1 MAKKKKSKKSGV
13 NQKKNHNHSKK
24 QMAVKDFSEVKNS
37 VEKAEAVLNEVELNE
52 TSKKETE
59 KIAKAELKKA
69 EAVSEKAEAVSE
81 KAEAKLDKAESVSD
95 KAEAKLEKAEAISE
109 KAEAET
115 KKLKTENTVKSQKS
129 KAKKVDK
136 NKVPLWAKIVM
147 IALSVILVLIITA
160 ITLAYMLLS
169 HSTAVFKGNPMDILI
184 SSELKKDENGQ
195 TNFLI
200 FGTSED
206 AKGHGGQELTDSI
219 LVASINQEYKT
230 AKVFSVPRDLWVN
243 YSVAGSEPMSCTVGD
258 RGKINATYL
267 CALEEYKN
275 SMSVSNA
282 KDAASLYFAKKI
294 SEVTGLSMHYYVAAD
309 WSVVKM
315 IVDKIGGIDVDVYA
329 DDEDG
334 IYDSCQGID
343 LKKGMYYN
351 MNGDLAMKL
360 ARARNAACA
369 PGDYGLSRSN
379 FDREINQ
386 QRIMNAIKNKMSSIG
401 ILMNPGQVMS
411 IIDGLGDNLRTN
423 IVMSEVRTLIDFG
436 TKLEGGIQPISMVDQ
451 FGTGR
456 IGLSSVVI
464 PAGAST
470 YSEGSLYNY
479 TNFQKYLRSQ
489 IVVPKEIKTETKAE

>member
-1 MAKKKKSKKSGV
+1 
-13 NQKKNHNHSKK
+13 
-24 QMAVKDFSEVKNS
+24 MAVKDFSEAKNS
-37 VEKAEAVLNEVELNE
+37 VEKAEAVSNEVDLNVMP
-52 TSKKETE
+52 KKDAE

-69 EAVSEKAEAVSE
+69 EAV
-81 KAEAKLDKAESVSD
+81 
-95 KAEAKLEKAEAISE
+95 LEKAEAESKKAEAIPENAETISK
-109 KAEAET
+109 KAEAE
-115 KKLKTENTVKSQKS
+115 LDV
-129 KAKKVDK
+129 KAKKPMTKKSDK

-147 IALSVILVLIITA
+147 ITLSVILVLIIAA
-160 ITLAYMLLS
+160 ITLVYMLLS

-275 SMSVSNA
+275 SMSISNA

-309 WSVVKM
+309 WSAVKM

-334 IYDSCQGID
+334 IHDSCQGID

-386 QRIMNAIKNKMSSIG
+386 QRIMNAIKNKVSSIG

-436 TKLEGGIQPISMVDQ
+436 TKLEGGIQPISTVDQ

-479 TNFQKYLRSQ
+479 TNFQRYLRSQ
-489 IVVPKEIKTETKAE
+489 IVVPKEIKTETSAEAK

>member
-1 MAKKKKSKKSGV
+1 MAKKKKSKKSVV
-13 NQKKNHNHSKK
+13 NQKKNHNHAKK
-24 QMAVKDFSEVKNS
+24 KMAVKDFSNAKNY
-37 VEKAEAVLNEVELNE
+37 VEKAEAVSNEVDLNVMP
-52 TSKKETE
+52 KKDAE

-69 EAVSEKAEAVSE
+69 EAVSEKVEL
-81 KAEAKLDKAESVSD
+81 KLDKAEATSGKV
-95 KAEAKLEKAEAISE
+95 EVESE
-109 KAEAET
+109 KAEAEIPDKLKKQKT
-115 KKLKTENTVKSQKS
+115 KKS
-129 KAKKVDK
+129 DK

-147 IALSVILVLIITA
+147 IALSVILVLIIAA
-160 ITLAYMLLS
+160 ITLVYMLLS

-206 AKGHGGQELTDSI
+206 AKGHGGQDLTDSI
-219 LVASINQEYKT
+219 LVASINQEYKS

-282 KDAASLYFAKKI
+282 KDAASIYFAKKI
-294 SEVTGLSMHYYVAAD
+294 SEVTVLSMHYYVAAD
-309 WSVVKM
+309 WGAVKM

-334 IYDSCQGID
+334 IHDSCQNIN

-386 QRIMNAIKNKMSSIG
+386 QRIMNAIKKKVSSIG
-401 ILMNPGQVMS
+401 ILMNPGRVMS

-436 TKLEGGIQPISMVDQ
+436 TKLEGGIQPISTVDQ

-470 YSEGSLYNY
+470 YSEGSLYDY

>member
-1 MAKKKKSKKSGV
+1 
-13 NQKKNHNHSKK
+13 
-24 QMAVKDFSEVKNS
+24 MAVKDFSNAKNY
-37 VEKAEAVLNEVELNE
+37 VEKAEAVSNEVDSNVMP
-52 TSKKETE
+52 KKDAE

-69 EAVSEKAEAVSE
+69 EAV
-81 KAEAKLDKAESVSD
+81 
-95 KAEAKLEKAEAISE
+95 LEKAEAESKKAEAIPENAETISE
-109 KAEAET
+109 KAEAELD
-115 KKLKTENTVKSQKS
+115 K
-129 KAKKVDK
+129 KAKKPTTKKSDK
-136 NKVPLWAKIVM
+136 NKAKIVM
-147 IALSVILVLIITA
+147 ITLSVILVLIITA
-160 ITLAYMLLS
+160 IALMYMLLS

-243 YSVAGSEPMSCTVGD
+243 YSVPGSEPMSCTVGSQ
-258 RGKINATYL
+258 GKINATYL
-267 CALEEYKN
+267 CALEEYRN
-275 SMSVSNA
+275 TMNGTSA
-282 KDAASLYFAKKI
+282 KEAASLYFAKKI
-294 SEVTGLSMHYYVAAD
+294 SEVTGFSMHYYVAAD
-309 WSVVKM
+309 WSAVKM

-334 IYDSCQGID
+334 IHDSCQGID

-360 ARARNAACA
+360 ARARNAACK

-386 QRIMNAIKNKMSSIG
+386 QRIMNAIKNKVSSIG
-401 ILMNPGQVMS
+401 ILMNPGKVMS

-436 TKLEGGIQPISMVDQ
+436 TKLEEGIQPISTIDQ

-479 TNFQKYLRSQ
+479 TNFQRYLRSQ
-489 IVVPKEIKTETKAE
+489 IVVLKEIKTETKAE

>member
-1 MAKKKKSKKSGV
+1 MARKKKSKKSGV
-13 NQKKNHNHSKK
+13 NQKKNHNHVKK
-24 QMAVKDFSEVKNS
+24 QMAVKDFAEVKNS
-37 VEKAEAVLNEVELNE
+37 IEKADAVSEKNSVNEPVI
-52 TSKKETE
+52 KDAE
-59 KIAKAELKKA
+59 KLAKAEIKKA
-69 EAVSEKAEAVSE
+69 EATS
-81 KAEAKLDKAESVSD
+81 
-95 KAEAKLEKAEAISE
+95 EKAEAISE
-109 KAEAET
+109 KAEAEIDLKSKKPTT
-115 KKLKTENTVKSQKS
+115 KKS
-129 KAKKVDK
+129 DK

-147 IALSVILVLIITA
+147 IALSVILVLIIAA
-160 ITLAYMLLS
+160 ITLVYMLLS

-219 LVASINQEYKT
+219 LVASINQEHKT

-243 YSVAGSEPMSCTVGD
+243 YSVPGSEPMSCTVGD

-294 SEVTGLSMHYYVAAD
+294 SEVTGLSMHYYVAVD
-309 WSVVKM
+309 WGAVKM

-334 IYDSCQGID
+334 IHDSCQNID

-369 PGDYGLSRSN
+369 SGDYGLSRSN

-386 QRIMNAIKNKMSSIG
+386 QRIMNAIKNKVSSIG

-411 IIDGLGDNLRTN
+411 IIDGLGDNIRTN

-436 TKLEGGIQPISMVDQ
+436 TKLEGGIQPISTIDQ
-451 FGTGR
+451 FSTGR

-464 PAGAST
+464 PAGTST
-470 YSEGSLYNY
+470 YSEDSLYNY
-479 TNFQKYLRSQ
+479 TNFQKYLRNQ
-489 IVVPKEIKTETKAE
+489 IVVPKEINHEPSNDVK

>member
-69 EAVSEKAEAVSE
+69 EAVS
-81 KAEAKLDKAESVSD
+81 
-95 KAEAKLEKAEAISE
+95 EKAEAISE

-219 LVASINQEYKT
+219 LVASINQEHKT

-243 YSVAGSEPMSCTVGD
+243 YSVAGNEPMSCTVGD

-294 SEVTGLSMHYYVAAD
+294 SEVTGLSMHYYVAED
-309 WSVVKM
+309 WGAVKM

-334 IYDSCQGID
+334 IHDSCQNID

-360 ARARNAACA
+360 ARARNAACT

-386 QRIMNAIKNKMSSIG
+386 QRIMNAIKNKVSSIG

-411 IIDGLGDNLRTN
+411 IIDVLGDNLRTN

-436 TKLEGGIQPISMVDQ
+436 TKLEGGIQSISTVDQ

-489 IVVPKEIKTETKAE
+489 IMVPKEIKTETKAE

>member
-13 NQKKNHNHSKK
+13 NSKKNNARTKK
-24 QMAVKDFSEVKNS
+24 KVVTKNF
-37 VEKAEAVLNEVELNE
+37 VGAENLAEKVEAVSNEVVVNE
-52 TSKKETE
+52 VSKKEAE
-59 KIAKAELKKA
+59 RLAKAESKKT
-69 EAVSEKAEAVSE
+69 EATSE
-81 KAEAKLDKAESVSD
+81 KAEAKLGKAKSVSD
-95 KAEAKLEKAEAISE
+95 KAEVKLEKAEAISDE
-109 KAEAET
+109 VETSSKQKKQKPKKA
-115 KKLKTENTVKSQKS
+115 
-129 KAKKVDK
+129 DK

-160 ITLAYMLLS
+160 ITLVYMLLS

-219 LVASINQEYKT
+219 LVASINQEHKT

-243 YSVAGSEPMSCTVGD
+243 YSVAGNEPMSCTVGD

-309 WSVVKM
+309 WSAVKM

-334 IYDSCQGID
+334 IHDSCQNID

-386 QRIMNAIKNKMSSIG
+386 QRIMNAIKNKVSNIG

-436 TKLEGGIQPISMVDQ
+436 TKLEGGIQPISTVDQ

-470 YSEGSLYNY
+470 YSEGLLYNY

-489 IVVPKEIKTETKAE
+489 IVVPKEIKTETKTE

>member
-1 MAKKKKSKKSGV
+1 MSKKKKSKKSGV
-13 NQKKNHNHSKK
+13 NQKKNNYHAKK
-24 QMAVKDFSEVKNS
+24 QMVAKDFANAKNYA
-37 VEKAEAVLNEVELNE
+37 EEAEAVSNEVDLNVMP
-52 TSKKETE
+52 KKETE
-59 KIAKAELKKA
+59 KIAKTESKKA
-69 EAVSEKAEAVSE
+69 ETV
-81 KAEAKLDKAESVSD
+81 
-95 KAEAKLEKAEAISE
+95 SE

-115 KKLKTENTVKSQKS
+115 DVKSKKQTTKKS
-129 KAKKVDK
+129 DK

-160 ITLAYMLLS
+160 MTLMYMLLS

-219 LVASINQEYKT
+219 LVASINQEHKT

-243 YSVAGSEPMSCTVGD
+243 YSVAGNEPMSCTVGD

-294 SEVTGLSMHYYVAAD
+294 SEVTGLSMHYYVAED
-309 WSVVKM
+309 WGAVKM

-334 IYDSCQGID
+334 IHDSCQNID

-360 ARARNAACA
+360 ARARNAACT

-386 QRIMNAIKNKMSSIG
+386 QRIMNAIKNKVSSIG

-411 IIDGLGDNLRTN
+411 IIDVLGDNLRTN

-436 TKLEGGIQPISMVDQ
+436 TKLEGGIQSISTVDQ

-489 IVVPKEIKTETKAE
+489 IMVPKEIKREPSDDAK

>member
-13 NQKKNHNHSKK
+13 NQKKNHNHAKK
-24 QMAVKDFSEVKNS
+24 KMAVKDFSNAKNY
-37 VEKAEAVLNEVELNE
+37 VEKAEAVSNEVDLNVMP
-52 TSKKETE
+52 KKDAE

-69 EAVSEKAEAVSE
+69 EAVSEKTEATF
-81 KAEAKLDKAESVSD
+81 
-95 KAEAKLEKAEAISE
+95 E
-109 KAEAET
+109 KAEAEIPDKSKKQKT
-115 KKLKTENTVKSQKS
+115 KKL
-129 KAKKVDK
+129 DK

-147 IALSVILVLIITA
+147 IALSVILVLIIAA
-160 ITLAYMLLS
+160 ITLMYMLLS

-206 AKGHGGQELTDSI
+206 AKGHGGQELADSI
-219 LVASINQEYKT
+219 MVASINQENKS

-243 YSVAGSEPMSCTVGD
+243 YSVPGSEPMSCTVGD

-282 KDAASLYFAKKI
+282 NDAASLYFAKKI

-309 WSVVKM
+309 WGAVKM

-334 IYDSCQGID
+334 IHDSCQNID

-360 ARARNAACA
+360 ARARNAACK

-386 QRIMNAIKNKMSSIG
+386 QRIMNAIKNKVSSIG
-401 ILMNPGQVMS
+401 ILMNPGRVMS
-411 IIDGLGDNLRTN
+411 IIDGLGDNMRTN

-436 TKLEGGIQPISMVDQ
+436 MKLEGGIQSILTVDQ

-489 IVVPKEIKTETKAE
+489 IVVPKEIKAETKVE

>member
-1 MAKKKKSKKSGV
+1 MAKKKKSKKGGV
-13 NQKKNHNHSKK
+13 NQKKNHNHTKK
-24 QMAVKDFSEVKNS
+24 KMVVKDFSNAKNYVK
-37 VEKAEAVLNEVELNE
+37 KPEAVSNEVELNE

-69 EAVSEKAEAVSE
+69 EAVSEKAEAISDEVETSSKQKKQKPK
-81 KAEAKLDKAESVSD
+81 KA
-95 KAEAKLEKAEAISE
+95 
-109 KAEAET
+109 
-115 KKLKTENTVKSQKS
+115 
-129 KAKKVDK
+129 DK

-147 IALSVILVLIITA
+147 IVLSVILILIIAA
-160 ITLAYMLLS
+160 ITLVYMLLS

-230 AKVFSVPRDLWVN
+230 ARVFSVPRDLWVN

-258 RGKINATYL
+258 RGKVNATYL

-309 WSVVKM
+309 WNAVKM

-334 IYDSCQGID
+334 IHDSCQNID

-386 QRIMNAIKNKMSSIG
+386 QRIMNAIKNKVSSIG

-436 TKLEGGIQPISMVDQ
+436 TKLEGGIQPISTIDQ

>member
-24 QMAVKDFSEVKNS
+24 QMAVKNFSEVKNS
-37 VEKAEAVLNEVELNE
+37 VEKAEAVSNEVDSNV
-52 TSKKETE
+52 TPKKETG
-59 KIAKAELKKA
+59 KIAKAESKKA
-69 EAVSEKAEAVSE
+69 EAV
-81 KAEAKLDKAESVSD
+81 
-95 KAEAKLEKAEAISE
+95 LEKAEVKSKKAEAIPENAETISK
-109 KAEAET
+109 KAEAE
-115 KKLKTENTVKSQKS
+115 LDV
-129 KAKKVDK
+129 KAKKPTTKKSDK

-160 ITLAYMLLS
+160 ITLMYMLLS

-309 WSVVKM
+309 WSAVKM

-334 IYDSCQGID
+334 IHDSCQNID

-360 ARARNAACA
+360 ARARNAACK

-386 QRIMNAIKNKMSSIG
+386 QRIMNAIKNKVSSIG
-401 ILMNPGQVMS
+401 ILMNPGKVMS

-436 TKLEGGIQPISMVDQ
+436 TKLEGGIQPILTIDQ

-479 TNFQKYLRSQ
+479 TNFQRYLRSQ
-489 IVVPKEIKTETKAE
+489 IVVLKEIKTETKTE

>member
-13 NQKKNHNHSKK
+13 NQKKNHNHVKK
-24 QMAVKDFSEVKNS
+24 QMAVKDFAEVKNS
-37 VEKAEAVLNEVELNE
+37 IEKADAVSEKNSVNEPVI
-52 TSKKETE
+52 KDAE
-59 KIAKAELKKA
+59 KLAKAEIKKA
-69 EAVSEKAEAVSE
+69 EATSEKAETV
-81 KAEAKLDKAESVSD
+81 
-95 KAEAKLEKAEAISE
+95 SE

-115 KKLKTENTVKSQKS
+115 DVKSKKQTTKKS
-129 KAKKVDK
+129 DK

-147 IALSVILVLIITA
+147 IALSVILVLIIAA
-160 ITLAYMLLS
+160 ITLVYMLLS

-219 LVASINQEYKT
+219 LVASINQEHKT

-243 YSVAGSEPMSCTVGD
+243 YSVAGNEPMSCTVGD

-309 WSVVKM
+309 WGAVKM

-334 IYDSCQGID
+334 IHDSCQNID

-386 QRIMNAIKNKMSSIG
+386 QRIMNAIKNKVSSIG
-401 ILMNPGQVMS
+401 ILINPGQVMS

-436 TKLEGGIQPISMVDQ
+436 TKLEGGIQSISIVDQ

>member
-24 QMAVKDFSEVKNS
+24 QMAVKNFSEVKNS
-37 VEKAEAVLNEVELNE
+37 VEKAEAVSNEVDSNV
-52 TSKKETE
+52 TPKKETG
-59 KIAKAELKKA
+59 KIAKAESKKA
-69 EAVSEKAEAVSE
+69 EAV
-81 KAEAKLDKAESVSD
+81 
-95 KAEAKLEKAEAISE
+95 LEKAEVKSKKAEVKSKKAEAIPENAETISK
-109 KAEAET
+109 KAEAE
-115 KKLKTENTVKSQKS
+115 LDV
-129 KAKKVDK
+129 KAKKPTTKKSDK

-160 ITLAYMLLS
+160 ITLMYMLLS

-309 WSVVKM
+309 WSAVKM

-334 IYDSCQGID
+334 IHDSCQNID

-360 ARARNAACA
+360 ARARNAACK

-386 QRIMNAIKNKMSSIG
+386 QRIMNAIKNKVSSIG
-401 ILMNPGQVMS
+401 ILMNPGKVMS

-436 TKLEGGIQPISMVDQ
+436 TKLEGGIQPISTIDQ

-470 YSEGSLYNY
+470 YSEGALYNY

>member
-24 QMAVKDFSEVKNS
+24 QMAVKNFSEVKNS
-37 VEKAEAVLNEVELNE
+37 VEKAEAVSNEVDSNV
-52 TSKKETE
+52 TPKKETG
-59 KIAKAELKKA
+59 KIAKAESKKA
-69 EAVSEKAEAVSE
+69 EAV
-81 KAEAKLDKAESVSD
+81 
-95 KAEAKLEKAEAISE
+95 LEKAEAESKKAEAIPENAETISK
-109 KAEAET
+109 KAEAE
-115 KKLKTENTVKSQKS
+115 LDV
-129 KAKKVDK
+129 KAKKPTTKKSDK

-147 IALSVILVLIITA
+147 ITLSVILVLIITA
-160 ITLAYMLLS
+160 ITLMYMLLS

-219 LVASINQEYKT
+219 LVASINQENKS

-243 YSVAGSEPMSCTVGD
+243 YSVPGSEPMSCTVGD

-294 SEVTGLSMHYYVAAD
+294 SEVTGFSMHYYVAAD
-309 WSVVKM
+309 WGAVKM

-334 IYDSCQGID
+334 IHDSCQNID

-360 ARARNAACA
+360 ARARNAACK

-386 QRIMNAIKNKMSSIG
+386 QRIMNAIKNKVSSIG
-401 ILMNPGQVMS
+401 ILMNPGKVMS

-423 IVMSEVRTLIDFG
+423 IAMSEVRTLIDFG
-436 TKLEGGIQPISMVDQ
+436 TKLEGGIQPISTVDQ

-479 TNFQKYLRSQ
+479 TNFQRYLRSQ
-489 IVVPKEIKTETKAE
+489 IVVPKEIKTETSAEVK

>member
-24 QMAVKDFSEVKNS
+24 QMAVKYFSNAKNS
-37 VEKAEAVLNEVELNE
+37 VKETEAVLNEVDSNVMP
-52 TSKKETE
+52 KKETE
-59 KIAKAELKKA
+59 KIAKAESKKA
-69 EAVSEKAEAVSE
+69 EAV
-81 KAEAKLDKAESVSD
+81 
-95 KAEAKLEKAEAISE
+95 LEKAEAELDKTETTSE
-109 KAEAET
+109 KAEAEFPDRSKKQKT
-115 KKLKTENTVKSQKS
+115 KKS
-129 KAKKVDK
+129 DK

-147 IALSVILVLIITA
+147 ITLSVILVLIITA
-160 ITLAYMLLS
+160 ITLMYMLLS

-219 LVASINQEYKT
+219 LVASINQENKS

-243 YSVAGSEPMSCTVGD
+243 YSVPGSEPMSCTVGD

-309 WSVVKM
+309 WSAVKI

-334 IYDSCQGID
+334 IHDSCQNID

-386 QRIMNAIKNKMSSIG
+386 QRIMNAIKNKVSNIG

-436 TKLEGGIQPISMVDQ
+436 TKLEGGIQPISTIDQ

-489 IVVPKEIKTETKAE
+489 IVVPKEIKTEK

>member
-24 QMAVKDFSEVKNS
+24 QMAVKNFSEVKNS
-37 VEKAEAVLNEVELNE
+37 VEKAEAVSNEVDSNV
-52 TSKKETE
+52 TPKKETG
-59 KIAKAELKKA
+59 KIAKAESKKA
-69 EAVSEKAEAVSE
+69 EAV
-81 KAEAKLDKAESVSD
+81 
-95 KAEAKLEKAEAISE
+95 LEKAEVKSKKAEAIPENAETISK
-109 KAEAET
+109 KAEAE
-115 KKLKTENTVKSQKS
+115 LDV
-129 KAKKVDK
+129 KAKKPTTKKSDK

-160 ITLAYMLLS
+160 ITLMYMLLS

-436 TKLEGGIQPISMVDQ
+436 TKLEGGIQPISTVDQ

-464 PAGAST
+464 PAGVST

>member
-24 QMAVKDFSEVKNS
+24 QMAVKDFSNAKNYVK
-37 VEKAEAVLNEVELNE
+37 ETEAVLNEVDSNVMP
-52 TSKKETE
+52 KKETE
-59 KIAKAELKKA
+59 KIAKAEIKKA
-69 EAVSEKAEAVSE
+69 EAE
-81 KAEAKLDKAESVSD
+81 
-95 KAEAKLEKAEAISE
+95 SE
-109 KAEAET
+109 KAEAESEKTETVSKKAEAEFDVKT
-115 KKLKTENTVKSQKS
+115 KKPTSKKS
-129 KAKKVDK
+129 DK

-147 IALSVILVLIITA
+147 VTLSVILVLIITA
-160 ITLAYMLLS
+160 ITLMYMLLS

-219 LVASINQEYKT
+219 LVASINQEHKS

-243 YSVAGSEPMSCTVGD
+243 YSVPGSEPMSCTVGS

-267 CALEEYKN
+267 CALEEYRN
-275 SMSVSNA
+275 IMNGTSA
-282 KDAASLYFAKKI
+282 KEAASLYFAKKI
-294 SEVTGLSMHYYVAAD
+294 SEVTGLSMHYYVAVD
-309 WSVVKM
+309 WGAVKM

-334 IYDSCQGID
+334 IHDSCQNID

-360 ARARNAACA
+360 ARARNAACK

-386 QRIMNAIKNKMSSIG
+386 QRIMNAIKNKVSSIG
-401 ILMNPGQVMS
+401 ILMNPGRVMS

-423 IVMSEVRTLIDFG
+423 IVMSDVRTLIDFG
-436 TKLEGGIQPISMVDQ
+436 TKLEGGIQPISTIDQ

-470 YSEGSLYNY
+470 YSEDSLYNY
-479 TNFQKYLRSQ
+479 TNFQRHLRSQ
-489 IVVPKEIKTETKAE
+489 IVMPKEIKIEK

>member
-1 MAKKKKSKKSGV
+1 MSKKKKSKKSGV
-13 NQKKNHNHSKK
+13 NQKKNNYHAKK
-24 QMAVKDFSEVKNS
+24 QMVAKDFANAKNYA
-37 VEKAEAVLNEVELNE
+37 EEAEAVSNEVDLNV
-52 TSKKETE
+52 TLKKETE
-59 KIAKAELKKA
+59 KIAKAEFN
-69 EAVSEKAEAVSE
+69 KAEAVSE
-81 KAEAKLDKAESVSD
+81 KAEAKLDKA
-95 KAEAKLEKAEAISE
+95 KADSK
-109 KAEAET
+109 KAEAEIPDKSKKQKT
-115 KKLKTENTVKSQKS
+115 KKS
-129 KAKKVDK
+129 DK

-147 IALSVILVLIITA
+147 IILSVILVLIIAA
-160 ITLAYMLLS
+160 ITLVYMLLS

-243 YSVAGSEPMSCTVGD
+243 YSVPGSEPMSCTVGD

-309 WSVVKM
+309 WSAMKM

-334 IYDSCQGID
+334 IHDSCQNID

-386 QRIMNAIKNKMSSIG
+386 QRIMNAIKKKVSSIG
-401 ILMNPGQVMS
+401 ILMNPGRVMS

-436 TKLEGGIQPISMVDQ
+436 TKLEGGIQPISTVDQ

-489 IVVPKEIKTETKAE
+489 IVIPKEIKTEVKTE

>member
-1 MAKKKKSKKSGV
+1 M
-13 NQKKNHNHSKK
+13 
-24 QMAVKDFSEVKNS
+24 VKNS
-37 VEKAEAVLNEVELNE
+37 VEKAEAV
-52 TSKKETE
+52 SE
-59 KIAKAELKKA
+59 KISVNEPAIKDAEKLAKAEIKKAEAASEKAKVEIKKA
-69 EAVSEKAEAVSE
+69 EAVP
-81 KAEAKLDKAESVSD
+81 
-95 KAEAKLEKAEAISE
+95 E
-109 KAEAET
+109 KAEAEIDVKSKKQTT
-115 KKLKTENTVKSQKS
+115 KKS
-129 KAKKVDK
+129 DK

-160 ITLAYMLLS
+160 MTLMYMLLS

-219 LVASINQEYKT
+219 LVASINQEHKT

-243 YSVAGSEPMSCTVGD
+243 YSVPGSEPMSCTVGD

-275 SMSVSNA
+275 SMNVSNA

-309 WSVVKM
+309 WSAVKM

-334 IYDSCQGID
+334 IHDSCQNID

-386 QRIMNAIKNKMSSIG
+386 QRIMNAIKNKVSSIG

-436 TKLEGGIQPISMVDQ
+436 TKLEGGIQPISTVDQ

-470 YSEGSLYNY
+470 YSEDSLYNY

-489 IVVPKEIKTETKAE
+489 IVVPKEIKHEPSDDAK

>member
-13 NQKKNHNHSKK
+13 NSKKNNARTKK
-24 QMAVKDFSEVKNS
+24 KVVTKNF
-37 VEKAEAVLNEVELNE
+37 VEAENLAEKAESN
-52 TSKKETE
+52 
-59 KIAKAELKKA
+59 
-69 EAVSEKAEAVSE
+69 
-81 KAEAKLDKAESVSD
+81 
-95 KAEAKLEKAEAISE
+95 KAEAISE

-147 IALSVILVLIITA
+147 IALSVILVLIIAA
-160 ITLAYMLLS
+160 ITLVYMLLS

-309 WSVVKM
+309 WSAVKM

-329 DDEDG
+329 DDKDG
-334 IYDSCQGID
+334 IHDSCQRID

-386 QRIMNAIKNKMSSIG
+386 QRIMNAIKNKVSSIG

-436 TKLEGGIQPISMVDQ
+436 TKLEGGIQPISTIDQ

-489 IVVPKEIKTETKAE
+489 IVVPKEIKTETSADAK

>member
-1 MAKKKKSKKSGV
+1 MAKKKKSKKSGI
-13 NQKKNHNHSKK
+13 NQKKNNARTKK
-24 QMAVKDFSEVKNS
+24 KVVAENFVGAENLA
-37 VEKAEAVLNEVELNE
+37 EKAEAVSNEVDLNVMP
-52 TSKKETE
+52 KKETE

-69 EAVSEKAEAVSE
+69 ETVSEKAETVSE
-81 KAEAKLDKAESVSD
+81 KTEATF
-95 KAEAKLEKAEAISE
+95 E
-109 KAEAET
+109 KAEAEIDVKSKKQTT
-115 KKLKTENTVKSQKS
+115 KKS
-129 KAKKVDK
+129 DK

-147 IALSVILVLIITA
+147 IALSVILVLIIVA
-160 ITLAYMLLS
+160 MTLMYMLLS

-219 LVASINQEYKT
+219 LVASINQEHKT

-243 YSVAGSEPMSCTVGD
+243 YSVPGSEPMSCTVGD

-294 SEVTGLSMHYYVAAD
+294 SEVTGLSMHYYVAVD
-309 WSVVKM
+309 WGAVKM

-334 IYDSCQGID
+334 IHDSCQNID

-386 QRIMNAIKNKMSSIG
+386 QRIMNAIKNKVSSIG

-411 IIDGLGDNLRTN
+411 IIDGLGDNIRTN

-436 TKLEGGIQPISMVDQ
+436 TKLEGGIQPISTIDQ
-451 FGTGR
+451 FSTGR

-464 PAGAST
+464 PAGTST
-470 YSEGSLYNY
+470 YSEDSLYNY
-479 TNFQKYLRSQ
+479 TNFQKYLRNQ
-489 IVVPKEIKTETKAE
+489 IVVPKEINHEPSNDVK

>member
-24 QMAVKDFSEVKNS
+24 QVSVKDFSNAKNY
-37 VEKAEAVLNEVELNE
+37 VEKAEAVSNEVDLNVML
-52 TSKKETE
+52 KKETE
-59 KIAKAELKKA
+59 KIAKAESKKT
-69 EAVSEKAEAVSE
+69 EAT
-81 KAEAKLDKAESVSD
+81 
-95 KAEAKLEKAEAISE
+95 SE

-115 KKLKTENTVKSQKS
+115 EKAEAEIDVKSKKPTTKKS
-129 KAKKVDK
+129 DK

-147 IALSVILVLIITA
+147 IALSVILVLIIA
-160 ITLAYMLLS
+160 AVTLMYMLLS

-219 LVASINQEYKT
+219 LVASINQEHKS

-243 YSVAGSEPMSCTVGD
+243 YSVAGNEPMSCTVGD
-258 RGKINATYL
+258 RGKINAIYL

-294 SEVTGLSMHYYVAAD
+294 SEVTGLSMHYYVAVD
-309 WSVVKM
+309 WGAVKM

-334 IYDSCQGID
+334 IHDSCQNID

-386 QRIMNAIKNKMSSIG
+386 QRIMNAIKNKVSSIG
-401 ILMNPGQVMS
+401 ILMNPGRVMS
-411 IIDGLGDNLRTN
+411 IIDGLGDNMRTN

-436 TKLEGGIQPISMVDQ
+436 TKLEGGIQPISTVDQ

-489 IVVPKEIKTETKAE
+489 IVVPKEIKTETKVE

>member
-13 NQKKNHNHSKK
+13 NSKKNNVRTKK
-24 QMAVKDFSEVKNS
+24 KVVAKNF
-37 VEKAEAVLNEVELNE
+37 VGAENLAEKAEALSNEVDLNMMP
-52 TSKKETE
+52 KKEAE
-59 KIAKAELKKA
+59 KLAKAELKKA
-69 EAVSEKAEAVSE
+69 EAVSEKVEL
-81 KAEAKLDKAESVSD
+81 KLDKAEATSGKV
-95 KAEAKLEKAEAISE
+95 EVESE
-109 KAEAET
+109 KAEAEIPDKLKKQKT
-115 KKLKTENTVKSQKS
+115 KKS
-129 KAKKVDK
+129 DK

-147 IALSVILVLIITA
+147 IALSVILVLIIAA
-160 ITLAYMLLS
+160 ITLVYMLLS

-219 LVASINQEYKT
+219 LVASINQEYKS

-309 WSVVKM
+309 WGAVKM

-334 IYDSCQGID
+334 IHDSCQNID

-386 QRIMNAIKNKMSSIG
+386 QRIMNAIKKKVSSIG
-401 ILMNPGQVMS
+401 ILMNPGKVMS

-436 TKLEGGIQPISMVDQ
+436 TKLEGGIQPISTVDQ

>member
-1 MAKKKKSKKSGV
+1 MAKKKKSKKSGI
-13 NQKKNHNHSKK
+13 NQKKNHNHAKK
-24 QMAVKDFSEVKNS
+24 KMAVKDFSNAKNY
-37 VEKAEAVLNEVELNE
+37 VEKAEAVSNEVDLNVMP
-52 TSKKETE
+52 KKDAE

-69 EAVSEKAEAVSE
+69 EAVSEKVEL
-81 KAEAKLDKAESVSD
+81 KLDKAEATSGKV
-95 KAEAKLEKAEAISE
+95 EVESE
-109 KAEAET
+109 KAEAEIPDKSKKQKT
-115 KKLKTENTVKSQKS
+115 KKS
-129 KAKKVDK
+129 DK

-147 IALSVILVLIITA
+147 IALSVILVLIIAA
-160 ITLAYMLLS
+160 ITLVYMLLS

-219 LVASINQEYKT
+219 LVASINQEYKS

-282 KDAASLYFAKKI
+282 KDAASLCFAKKI

-309 WSVVKM
+309 WGAVKM

-334 IYDSCQGID
+334 IHDSCQNID

-386 QRIMNAIKNKMSSIG
+386 QRIMNAIKKKVSSIG
-401 ILMNPGQVMS
+401 ILMNPGKVMS

-436 TKLEGGIQPISMVDQ
+436 TKLEGGIQPISTVDQ

-464 PAGAST
+464 PAGASI

-489 IVVPKEIKTETKAE
+489 IMVPKEIKTETKAE

>member
-1 MAKKKKSKKSGV
+1 MAKKKKSKKSGI

-24 QMAVKDFSEVKNS
+24 QMAVRNFSEAKNS
-37 VEKAEAVLNEVELNE
+37 VEKAEAVSNNVEMAE
-52 TSKKETE
+52 ASKKEAE
-59 KIAKAELKKA
+59 KLAEAESKKA
-69 EAVSEKAEAVSE
+69 EAIPENAET
-81 KAEAKLDKAESVSD
+81 
-95 KAEAKLEKAEAISE
+95 ISK
-109 KAEAET
+109 KAEAE
-115 KKLKTENTVKSQKS
+115 LDV
-129 KAKKVDK
+129 KAKKPMTKKSDK

-147 IALSVILVLIITA
+147 ITLSVILVLIITA
-160 ITLAYMLLS
+160 ITLMYMLLS

-219 LVASINQEYKT
+219 LVASINQENKS

-243 YSVAGSEPMSCTVGD
+243 YSVPDSEPMSCTVGD

-294 SEVTGLSMHYYVAAD
+294 SEVTGFSMHYYVAAD
-309 WSVVKM
+309 WSAVKM

-334 IYDSCQGID
+334 IHDSCQGID

-360 ARARNAACA
+360 ARARNAACK

-386 QRIMNAIKNKMSSIG
+386 QRIMNAIKNKVSSIG
-401 ILMNPGQVMS
+401 ILMNPGKVMS

-436 TKLEGGIQPISMVDQ
+436 TKLEEGIQPISTVDQ

-479 TNFQKYLRSQ
+479 TNFQRYLRSQ
-489 IVVPKEIKTETKAE
+489 IVVPKEIKTETKTE

>member
-13 NQKKNHNHSKK
+13 NQKKNHNHTKK
-24 QMAVKDFSEVKNS
+24 KMVVKDFSNAKNY
-37 VEKAEAVLNEVELNE
+37 VEKAEAVSNEVDLNVMP
-52 TSKKETE
+52 KKETE
-59 KIAKAELKKA
+59 KIAKAESKKA
-69 EAVSEKAEAVSE
+69 EAV
-81 KAEAKLDKAESVSD
+81 
-95 KAEAKLEKAEAISE
+95 LEKAEVKSKKAEAIPENAETISK
-109 KAEAET
+109 KAEAE
-115 KKLKTENTVKSQKS
+115 LDV
-129 KAKKVDK
+129 KAKKPTTKKSDK

-160 ITLAYMLLS
+160 ITLMYMLLS

-309 WSVVKM
+309 WSAVKM

-334 IYDSCQGID
+334 IHDSCQNID

-360 ARARNAACA
+360 ARARNAACK

-386 QRIMNAIKNKMSSIG
+386 QRIMNAIKNKVSSIG

-436 TKLEGGIQPISMVDQ
+436 TKLGGGIQPISTIDQ

-479 TNFQKYLRSQ
+479 TNFQRYLRSQ
-489 IVVPKEIKTETKAE
+489 IVMPKEIKTETKAE

>member
-24 QMAVKDFSEVKNS
+24 QMAVRNFSEAKNS
-37 VEKAEAVLNEVELNE
+37 VEKAEAVSNEVDSNVMP
-52 TSKKETE
+52 KKDAE

-69 EAVSEKAEAVSE
+69 EAV
-81 KAEAKLDKAESVSD
+81 
-95 KAEAKLEKAEAISE
+95 LEKAEAESKKAEAIPENAETISK
-109 KAEAET
+109 KAEAE
-115 KKLKTENTVKSQKS
+115 LDV
-129 KAKKVDK
+129 KAKKPMTKKSDK

-160 ITLAYMLLS
+160 ITLVYMLLS

-219 LVASINQEYKT
+219 LVASINQENKS

-309 WSVVKM
+309 WSAVKM

-334 IYDSCQGID
+334 IHDSCQNID

-351 MNGDLAMKL
+351 MKGDLAMKL
-360 ARARNAACA
+360 ARARNAACK

-386 QRIMNAIKNKMSSIG
+386 QRIMNAIKNKVSSIG

-436 TKLEGGIQPISMVDQ
+436 TKLEGGIQPISTVDQ

>member
-1 MAKKKKSKKSGV
+1 MSKKKKSKKSVV
-13 NQKKNHNHSKK
+13 NQKKNNYHAKK
-24 QMAVKDFSEVKNS
+24 QMVAKDFANAKNYA
-37 VEKAEAVLNEVELNE
+37 EEAEAVSNEVDLNVMP
-52 TSKKETE
+52 KKETE
-59 KIAKAELKKA
+59 KIAKTESKKA
-69 EAVSEKAEAVSE
+69 ETV
-81 KAEAKLDKAESVSD
+81 
-95 KAEAKLEKAEAISE
+95 SE

-115 KKLKTENTVKSQKS
+115 DVKSKKQTTKKS
-129 KAKKVDK
+129 DK

-160 ITLAYMLLS
+160 MTLMYMLLS

-219 LVASINQEYKT
+219 LVASINQEHKT

-243 YSVAGSEPMSCTVGD
+243 YSVAGNEPMSCTVGD

-294 SEVTGLSMHYYVAAD
+294 SEVTGLSMHYYVAED
-309 WSVVKM
+309 WGAVKM

-334 IYDSCQGID
+334 IHDSCQNID

-360 ARARNAACA
+360 ARARNAACT

-386 QRIMNAIKNKMSSIG
+386 QRIMNAIKNKVSSIG

-411 IIDGLGDNLRTN
+411 IIDVLGDNLRTN

-436 TKLEGGIQPISMVDQ
+436 TKLEGGIQSISTVDQ

-489 IVVPKEIKTETKAE
+489 IMVPKEIKTETKAE

>member
-24 QMAVKDFSEVKNS
+24 QMAVRNFSEAKNS
-37 VEKAEAVLNEVELNE
+37 VEKAEAVSNEVDSNV
-52 TSKKETE
+52 TPKKETE
-59 KIAKAELKKA
+59 KIAKTESKKA
-69 EAVSEKAEAVSE
+69 EAVLE

-95 KAEAKLEKAEAISE
+95 KAEAESEKVEAISDGVE
-109 KAEAET
+109 TSSKQKKQKT
-115 KKLKTENTVKSQKS
+115 KKS
-129 KAKKVDK
+129 DK

-160 ITLAYMLLS
+160 ITLVYMLLS

-219 LVASINQEYKT
+219 LVASINQEHKT

-243 YSVAGSEPMSCTVGD
+243 YSVAGNEPMSCTVGD

-315 IVDKIGGIDVDVYA
+315 IVDKIGGIDMDVYA

-334 IYDSCQGID
+334 IHDSCQNID

-386 QRIMNAIKNKMSSIG
+386 QRIMNAIKNKVSSIG

-436 TKLEGGIQPISMVDQ
+436 TKLEGGIQPISTVDQ

-489 IVVPKEIKTETKAE
+489 IVVPKEIKTETSAEAK

>member
-1 MAKKKKSKKSGV
+1 MAKKKKSKKSGGRSKI
-13 NQKKNHNHSKK
+13 NNARTKKKVVAENFVGAENL
-24 QMAVKDFSEVKNS
+24 A
-37 VEKAEAVLNEVELNE
+37 EKAEAVSNEVDLNVMP
-52 TSKKETE
+52 KKETE

-69 EAVSEKAEAVSE
+69 ETVSEKAEAVSE
-81 KAEAKLDKAESVSD
+81 KTEATF
-95 KAEAKLEKAEAISE
+95 E
-109 KAEAET
+109 KAEAEIPDKSKKQKT
-115 KKLKTENTVKSQKS
+115 KKS
-129 KAKKVDK
+129 DK

-147 IALSVILVLIITA
+147 IVLSVILVLIITA
-160 ITLAYMLLS
+160 ATLMYMLLS

-219 LVASINQEYKT
+219 LVASINQENKS

-243 YSVAGSEPMSCTVGD
+243 YSVAGNEPMSCTVGD

-294 SEVTGLSMHYYVAAD
+294 SEVTGLSMHYYMAAD
-309 WSVVKM
+309 WSAVKM

-334 IYDSCQGID
+334 IHDSCQNID

-386 QRIMNAIKNKMSSIG
+386 QRIMNAIKNKVSSIG
-401 ILMNPGQVMS
+401 ILMNPGRVMS
-411 IIDGLGDNLRTN
+411 IIDGLGDNIRTN

-436 TKLEGGIQPISMVDQ
+436 IKLEGGIQPISTIDQ
-451 FGTGR
+451 FSTGR

-489 IVVPKEIKTETKAE
+489 IVIPKEIKTEVKTE

>member
-1 MAKKKKSKKSGV
+1 MAKKKKSKKSEV
-13 NQKKNHNHSKK
+13 NQKKNHNHVKK
-24 QMAVKDFSEVKNS
+24 QMAVKDFAEVKNS
-37 VEKAEAVLNEVELNE
+37 IEKADAVSNEVDSNVMP
-52 TSKKETE
+52 KKETE
-59 KIAKAELKKA
+59 KIAKAESKKA
-69 EAVSEKAEAVSE
+69 EAV
-81 KAEAKLDKAESVSD
+81 
-95 KAEAKLEKAEAISE
+95 LEKAEAELDKTETTSE
-109 KAEAET
+109 KAEAEFPDRSKKQKT
-115 KKLKTENTVKSQKS
+115 KKS
-129 KAKKVDK
+129 DK

-147 IALSVILVLIITA
+147 ITLSVILVLIIAA
-160 ITLAYMLLS
+160 ITLVYMLLS
-169 HSTAVFKGNPMDILI
+169 HSTVVFKGNPMDILI

-200 FGTSED
+200 FGNSED

-219 LVASINQEYKT
+219 MVASINQENKS
-230 AKVFSVPRDLWVN
+230 AKIFSVPRDLWVN
-243 YSVAGSEPMSCTVGD
+243 YSVPGSEPMSCTVGS

-267 CALEEYKN
+267 CALEEYRN
-275 SMSVSNA
+275 TMNGSSA
-282 KDAASLYFAKKI
+282 KEAASLYFAKKI

-334 IYDSCQGID
+334 IHDSCQNID

-369 PGDYGLSRSN
+369 PGDHGLSRSN

-386 QRIMNAIKNKMSSIG
+386 QRIMNAIKKKVSSIG
-401 ILMNPGQVMS
+401 ILMNPGRVMS

-436 TKLEGGIQPISMVDQ
+436 TKLEGGIQPISTVDQ

-464 PAGAST
+464 PAGTST
-470 YSEGSLYNY
+470 YSEDSLYNY

-489 IVVPKEIKTETKAE
+489 IVVPKEIKAETSAEAK

>member
-13 NQKKNHNHSKK
+13 NQKKNHNHAKK
-24 QMAVKDFSEVKNS
+24 QMAVKDFSMVKNS
-37 VEKAEAVLNEVELNE
+37 VEKAEAV
-52 TSKKETE
+52 SE
-59 KIAKAELKKA
+59 KISVNEPAIKDAEKLAKVEIKKA
-69 EAVSEKAEAVSE
+69 EAVPEKAEVEIKKAEAVP
-81 KAEAKLDKAESVSD
+81 
-95 KAEAKLEKAEAISE
+95 E
-109 KAEAET
+109 KAEAEIDVKSKKQTT
-115 KKLKTENTVKSQKS
+115 KKS
-129 KAKKVDK
+129 DK

-147 IALSVILVLIITA
+147 IALSVILVLIIVA
-160 ITLAYMLLS
+160 MTLMYMLLS

-243 YSVAGSEPMSCTVGD
+243 YSVPGSEPMSCTVGD

-309 WSVVKM
+309 WSAVKM

-334 IYDSCQGID
+334 IHDSCQNID

-386 QRIMNAIKNKMSSIG
+386 QRIMNAIKNKVSSIG
-401 ILMNPGQVMS
+401 ILINPGQVMS

-436 TKLEGGIQPISMVDQ
+436 TKLEGGIQPISTVDQ

-489 IVVPKEIKTETKAE
+489 IVVPKEIKRESSDDAK

>member
-13 NQKKNHNHSKK
+13 NQKKNHNHGKK

-37 VEKAEAVLNEVELNE
+37 VEKAEAVSNEVDLNVMP
-52 TSKKETE
+52 KKDAE

-69 EAVSEKAEAVSE
+69 EA
-81 KAEAKLDKAESVSD
+81 ES
-95 KAEAKLEKAEAISE
+95 KKAEAIPENAETISR
-109 KAEAET
+109 KAEAE
-115 KKLKTENTVKSQKS
+115 LDV
-129 KAKKVDK
+129 KAKKPTTKKSDK

-147 IALSVILVLIITA
+147 IALSVILVLIIAA
-160 ITLAYMLLS
+160 ITLVYMLLS

-243 YSVAGSEPMSCTVGD
+243 YSVPGSEPMSCTVGD

-294 SEVTGLSMHYYVAAD
+294 SEVTGLSMHYYVAVD
-309 WSVVKM
+309 WGAVKM

-334 IYDSCQGID
+334 IHDSCQNID

-360 ARARNAACA
+360 ASARNAACA

-386 QRIMNAIKNKMSSIG
+386 QRIMNAIKNKVSNIG

-436 TKLEGGIQPISMVDQ
+436 TKLEGGIQPISTVDQ

-470 YSEGSLYNY
+470 YSEGLLYNY

-489 IVVPKEIKTETKAE
+489 IVVPKEIKTETSAEAK

>member
-13 NQKKNHNHSKK
+13 NQKKNHNHAKK
-24 QMAVKDFSEVKNS
+24 KMVVKDFSNAKNYVK
-37 VEKAEAVLNEVELNE
+37 KPEAVSNEVELNE

-59 KIAKAELKKA
+59 KIAKAET
-69 EAVSEKAEAVSE
+69 EKAETVSE
-81 KAEAKLDKAESVSD
+81 KAEAKFD
-95 KAEAKLEKAEAISE
+95 KAEATSGKVEAKSE

-243 YSVAGSEPMSCTVGD
+243 YSVAGSESMSCTVGD

-401 ILMNPGQVMS
+401 ILMNPGQAMS

-436 TKLEGGIQPISMVDQ
+436 TKLEGGIQPISTIDQ
-451 FGTGR
+451 FSTGR

-464 PAGAST
+464 PAGTST
-470 YSEGSLYNY
+470 YSEDSLYNY
-479 TNFQKYLRSQ
+479 TNFQKYLRNQ
-489 IVVPKEIKTETKAE
+489 IVVPKEINHEPSNDVK

>member
-69 EAVSEKAEAVSE
+69 EA
-81 KAEAKLDKAESVSD
+81 
-95 KAEAKLEKAEAISE
+95 ISE
-109 KAEAET
+109 KAEAESKKTEAVLENVESKFNKAEATSGKVEAKTEKAEAEVPAKLKKQKT
-115 KKLKTENTVKSQKS
+115 KKS
-129 KAKKVDK
+129 DK

-436 TKLEGGIQPISMVDQ
+436 TKLEGGIQPISTVDQ

>member
-13 NQKKNHNHSKK
+13 NSKKNHNHSKK
-24 QMAVKDFSEVKNS
+24 QMAVKDFANAKKYTE
-37 VEKAEAVLNEVELNE
+37 EAEAVSNEDDLNVTL
-52 TSKKETE
+52 KKETE
-59 KIAKAELKKA
+59 KIAKAESKKA
-69 EAVSEKAEAVSE
+69 ETVSEKAEATF
-81 KAEAKLDKAESVSD
+81 
-95 KAEAKLEKAEAISE
+95 E

-115 KKLKTENTVKSQKS
+115 DVKSKKQKP
-129 KAKKVDK
+129 KKIDK

-147 IALSVILVLIITA
+147 IILSVILVLIIAA
-160 ITLAYMLLS
+160 ITLVYMLLS

-219 LVASINQEYKT
+219 LVASINQEHKT

-243 YSVAGSEPMSCTVGD
+243 YSVPGSEPMSCTVGD
-258 RGKINATYL
+258 RGKINATYF

-275 SMSVSNA
+275 SMNVSNA

-309 WSVVKM
+309 WSAVKM

-334 IYDSCQGID
+334 IHDSCQNID

-386 QRIMNAIKNKMSSIG
+386 QRVMNAIKNKVSNIG
-401 ILMNPGQVMS
+401 ILMNPGQAMS

-436 TKLEGGIQPISMVDQ
+436 TKLEGGIQPISTVDQ

-489 IVVPKEIKTETKAE
+489 IVIPKEIKTEVKTE

>member
-13 NQKKNHNHSKK
+13 NSKKNNARTKK
-24 QMAVKDFSEVKNS
+24 KVVTKNF
-37 VEKAEAVLNEVELNE
+37 VEAENLAEKAEAVSNEVEVNE
-52 TSKKETE
+52 TPKREVE
-59 KIAKAELKKA
+59 KLAKSESNKA
-69 EAVSEKAEAVSE
+69 EAGSE

-95 KAEAKLEKAEAISE
+95 KAEAKLEKVEAISE

-258 RGKINATYL
+258 WGKINATYL

-275 SMSVSNA
+275 SMSISNA

-309 WSVVKM
+309 WSAVKM

-334 IYDSCQGID
+334 IHDSCQNID

-360 ARARNAACA
+360 ARARNAACVS
-369 PGDYGLSRSN
+369 GDYGLSRSN

-386 QRIMNAIKNKMSSIG
+386 QRIMNAIKNKVSSIG

-436 TKLEGGIQPISMVDQ
+436 TKLEGGIQPISTVDQ

>member
-1 MAKKKKSKKSGV
+1 MAKKKKSKKSGGRSKI
-13 NQKKNHNHSKK
+13 NNARAKKKVVAENFVGAENL
-24 QMAVKDFSEVKNS
+24 A
-37 VEKAEAVLNEVELNE
+37 EKAEAKLEKAEVVSNEVDLNV
-52 TSKKETE
+52 TLKKETE

-69 EAVSEKAEAVSE
+69 ETVSEKAEAVSG
-81 KAEAKLDKAESVSD
+81 KTEATF
-95 KAEAKLEKAEAISE
+95 E
-109 KAEAET
+109 KAEAEIPDKSKKQKT
-115 KKLKTENTVKSQKS
+115 KKS
-129 KAKKVDK
+129 DK

-147 IALSVILVLIITA
+147 IILSVILVLIIAA
-160 ITLAYMLLS
+160 ITLVYMLLS

-219 LVASINQEYKT
+219 LVASINQENKS

-243 YSVAGSEPMSCTVGD
+243 YSVAGSEPMSCTVGS
-258 RGKINATYL
+258 RGKINATYF

-275 SMSVSNA
+275 TMNGNSA

-294 SEVTGLSMHYYVAAD
+294 SEVTGLSMHYYVAVD
-309 WSVVKM
+309 WGAVKM

-334 IYDSCQGID
+334 IHDSCQNID

-386 QRIMNAIKNKMSSIG
+386 QRIMNAIKNKVSSIG

-411 IIDGLGDNLRTN
+411 IIDGLGDNMRTN

-436 TKLEGGIQPISMVDQ
+436 TKLEGGIQPISTTDQ
-451 FGTGR
+451 FSTGR

-464 PAGAST
+464 PAGTST
-470 YSEGSLYNY
+470 YSEDSLYNY
-479 TNFQKYLRSQ
+479 TNFQKYLRNQ
-489 IVVPKEIKTETKAE
+489 IVVPKEINHEPSNDVK

>member
-1 MAKKKKSKKSGV
+1 MVKKKKSKKSVV
-13 NQKKNHNHSKK
+13 NQKKNHNHAKK
-24 QMAVKDFSEVKNS
+24 KMAVKDFSNAKNY
-37 VEKAEAVLNEVELNE
+37 V
-52 TSKKETE
+52 
-59 KIAKAELKKA
+59 
-69 EAVSEKAEAVSE
+69 EKAEAVSE
-81 KAEAKLDKAESVSD
+81 KISVNEPAIKDAEKLAKAEIK
-95 KAEAKLEKAEAISE
+95 KAEAASEKAKVEIKKAEAVPE
-109 KAEAET
+109 KAEAEIDVKSKKQTT
-115 KKLKTENTVKSQKS
+115 KKS
-129 KAKKVDK
+129 DK

-147 IALSVILVLIITA
+147 IALSVILVLIIVA
-160 ITLAYMLLS
+160 MTLMYMLLS

-219 LVASINQEYKT
+219 LVASINQEHKT

-243 YSVAGSEPMSCTVGD
+243 YSVPGSEPMSCTVGD

-294 SEVTGLSMHYYVAAD
+294 SEVTGLSMHYYVAVD
-309 WSVVKM
+309 WGAVKM

-334 IYDSCQGID
+334 IHDSCQNID

-386 QRIMNAIKNKMSSIG
+386 QRIMNAIKNKVSSIG
-401 ILMNPGQVMS
+401 ILMNPGRVMS
-411 IIDGLGDNLRTN
+411 IIDGLGDNMRTN

-436 TKLEGGIQPISMVDQ
+436 TKLEGGIQPISTVDQ

-489 IVVPKEIKTETKAE
+489 IVVPKEIKRESSDDAK

>member
-13 NQKKNHNHSKK
+13 NQKKNHNHAKK
-24 QMAVKDFSEVKNS
+24 QMAVKDFSMVKNS
-37 VEKAEAVLNEVELNE
+37 VEKAEAV
-52 TSKKETE
+52 SE
-59 KIAKAELKKA
+59 KISVNEPAIKDAEKLAKAEIKKTEAASEKAKVEIKKA
-69 EAVSEKAEAVSE
+69 EAVP
-81 KAEAKLDKAESVSD
+81 
-95 KAEAKLEKAEAISE
+95 E
-109 KAEAET
+109 KAEAEILDKSKKQTT
-115 KKLKTENTVKSQKS
+115 KKS
-129 KAKKVDK
+129 DK

-147 IALSVILVLIITA
+147 IALSVILVLIIVA
-160 ITLAYMLLS
+160 MTLMYMLLS

-219 LVASINQEYKT
+219 LVASINQEHKT

-243 YSVAGSEPMSCTVGD
+243 YSVPGSEPMSCTVGD

-309 WSVVKM
+309 WSAVKM

-334 IYDSCQGID
+334 IHDSCQRID

-386 QRIMNAIKNKMSSIG
+386 QRIMNAIKNKVSSIG
-401 ILMNPGQVMS
+401 ILMNPGRVMS

-436 TKLEGGIQPISMVDQ
+436 TKLEGGIQSISTVDQ

-489 IVVPKEIKTETKAE
+489 IVVPKEIKAETKVE